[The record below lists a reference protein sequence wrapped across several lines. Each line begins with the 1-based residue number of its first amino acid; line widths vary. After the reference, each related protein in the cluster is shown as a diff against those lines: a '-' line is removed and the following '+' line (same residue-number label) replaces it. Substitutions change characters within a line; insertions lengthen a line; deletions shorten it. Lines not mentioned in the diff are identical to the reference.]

1 MILCECTSQPFRV
14 PGFPFSPSWDSDI
27 TLLYRNPLKPRGRWE
42 ATLREVEAPCQR
54 SSTKAAGLLV
64 GTLLNFSHCPS
75 TSWGKLHSLA
85 PMWQAEPTSKSTE
98 FEKYHCC
105 FILFKRCLFIWLHWV
120 FFLNFILFLNFTIL
134 YWFCQISKWIHHR
147 YTCVAHP
154 EPSSL
159 PILSLWSS
167 QCTSPKHPV
176 SCITPGLATRFIHD
190 IIHVSMP
197 FSQIFPPSPSPTE
210 SIRLSLSCST
220 WHLFFFFFKLWH
232 LVPWP
237 GIEPG
242 PPALAFTEF

>member
-1 MILCECTSQPFRV
+1 MILCECTSQPWRV

-27 TLLYRNPLKPRGRWE
+27 TLLCRNPLKPRGRWE

-54 SSTKAAGLLV
+54 SITKAAGLLV

-120 FFLNFILFLNFTIL
+120 LVAALDVFFI
-134 YWFCQISKWIHHR
+134 
-147 YTCVAHP
+147 
-154 EPSSL
+154 
-159 PILSLWSS
+159 
-167 QCTSPKHPV
+167 
-176 SCITPGLATRFIHD
+176 
-190 IIHVSMP
+190 
-197 FSQIFPPSPSPTE
+197 
-210 SIRLSLSCST
+210 
-220 WHLFFFFFKLWH
+220 KLWH